1 LLSID
6 VYPCDKTAGAFV
18 TDSGMVGAKQELGG
32 RFALLPAIAV
42 ALLALGG
49 GAAAGYAPPAEGQMA
64 VVFAPWID
72 EGQALRTIIAA
83 GGRYVGPSRFG
94 NIVIAYGLDPGFE
107 ARVRASGAW
116 LTVAAE
122 GLCSP
127 QPPRTEVI

>member
-1 LLSID
+1 M
-6 VYPCDKTAGAFV
+6 AGA
-18 TDSGMVGAKQELGG
+18 KRELGD

-49 GAAAGYAPPAEGQMA
+49 GAVAGYAPPAEGQMA
-64 VVFAPWID
+64 VVFAPWVD

-94 NIVIAYGLDPGFE
+94 NIVIAYGLDPEFD
-107 ARVRASGAW
+107 ARVRAGGAW

-127 QPPRTEVI
+127 QPRRTEVI

>member
-1 LLSID
+1 M
-6 VYPCDKTAGAFV
+6 AG
-18 TDSGMVGAKQELGG
+18 TQQEFGG

-49 GAAAGYAPPAEGQMA
+49 GAVAGYAPPPEGQMA
-64 VVFAPWID
+64 VVFAPWVS
-72 EGQALRTIIAA
+72 EGQALRAVIDA

-94 NIVIAYGLDPGFE
+94 NIIVAYGLDPGFE
-107 ARVRASGAW
+107 ARVRAGGAW

-127 QPPRTEVI
+127 QPRRTEVI